1 MVIWQV
7 VGARLAE
14 TLSGDRR
21 QGAARGV
28 GGGARQLEQ
37 QLEEQAASLERLRA
51 ARNSTAQQRMAAIE
65 AERTACSK
73 SAAKRRSS
81 TIKCADLVTQC
92 SFTISNARFGV
103 IFCSWEGHTIMFQ
116 RSICLVR
123 LAPMPLV

>member
-1 MVIWQV
+1 MEHEADLR
-7 VGARLAE
+7 ARLAE

-65 AERTACSK
+65 AENRLLK
-73 SAAKRRSS
+73 ERR
-81 TIKCADLVTQC
+81 K
-92 SFTISNARFGV
+92 
-103 IFCSWEGHTIMFQ
+103 
-116 RSICLVR
+116 
-123 LAPMPLV
+123 AP